1 MKMAEAILVVPDD
14 LKTEIE
20 AVSKRE
26 HRSEADV
33 IRDAL
38 RQYVEHLDEIDWP
51 RSIGMVPDGSFN
63 AADEEQYRASRALEP
78 KLPKS
83 IGIGSSGRIQSDQVD
98 DWLQKNWERDW

>member
-1 MKMAEAILVVPDD
+1 MADATLIVPED

-38 RQYVEHLDEIDWP
+38 RQYVAHSADIDWP
-51 RSIGMVPDGSFN
+51 QSIGMASEGAFN
-63 AADEEQYRASRALEP
+63 AAADEAYIKERWMLDPNVPQ
-78 KLPKS
+78 S
-83 IGIGSSGRIQSDQVD
+83 IGVASGGRIQSDEVD
-98 DWLQKNWERDW
+98 EWLEKNWERDW